1 MNSSLENFILDY
13 FIRCFDAKDAL
24 YEDVEHLSAKEKRQ
38 FAAPLFENSEVMEK
52 IYAKR
57 VEYITNNVTLSD
69 GLQDYP
75 VNEVFFHERFG
86 WTVSN
91 GEVKAFLGK
100 TSLSGNIR
108 VKIGKRSYFSGPG
121 RLIGNAS
128 LEIGNFCDIGEE
140 IYVRVERDFHP
151 MNWPST
157 ANFRDNFR
165 LIADG
170 LNFDVDYD
178 ELDNAK
184 AGVVIGNDVWL
195 SRGVRIFHGITLGD
209 GCVVG
214 EGTLVN
220 RDCEPYGIYVG
231 VPARLIRFRFPDH
244 LIDELM
250 QIKWW
255 NWSYDEIR
263 HNADFLGRNLK
274 DFRGS
279 LFDRYPDLL
288 AAAPK

>member
-1 MNSSLENFILDY
+1 M
-13 FIRCFDAKDAL
+13 
-24 YEDVEHLSAKEKRQ
+24 
-38 FAAPLFENSEVMEK
+38 
-52 IYAKR
+52 
-57 VEYITNNVTLSD
+57 
-69 GLQDYP
+69 
-75 VNEVFFHERFG
+75 
-86 WTVSN
+86 
-91 GEVKAFLGK
+91 
-100 TSLSGNIR
+100 
-108 VKIGKRSYFSGPG
+108 KIGKRSYFSGPG